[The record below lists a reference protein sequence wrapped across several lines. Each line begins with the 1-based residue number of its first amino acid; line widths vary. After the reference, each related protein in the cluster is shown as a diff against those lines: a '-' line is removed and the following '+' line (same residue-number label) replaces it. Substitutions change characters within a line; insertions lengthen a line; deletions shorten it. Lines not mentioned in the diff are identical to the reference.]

1 MEFLKRKCLLCV
13 CVCVLPGDKT
23 SLDTTDL
30 WNKIQLFMIEN
41 LVKLTQQ

>member
-1 MEFLKRKCLLCV
+1 MEFLKRKCLCV

-30 WNKIQLFMIEN
+30 WNEIQLLMIEN